1 MRSLSPINSSLD
13 QINSQNRIIGLA
25 PLMKLAFN
33 GEDLKPIGEK
43 LIERSKQHPDDANA
57 LMDLAT
63 ILLLIGQRDIALA
76 TQIEALQHQQIFHIP
91 SVGEP
96 KLRVL
101 ALMSPGDLM
110 ANTPIEFLLEDS
122 NIALDIMY
130 IGVGIPAVDK
140 IPDHDVMFVAIGES
154 DETQFV
160 LEELSNLTTLWPRPV
175 INTPEHILDL
185 ARDRAAQLL
194 HDIPGVEVPLSVRV
208 SRERLSNI
216 GDETIAIEGML
227 AGSAFPIIVRPV
239 GSHAGKG
246 LKRINSADEVQDYLN
261 AVPDN
266 EFYIAPFVDYHSPDG
281 LFRKYRI
288 ILIEGKPFVCHMAV
302 SSHWIIHYLNA
313 GMTESSD
320 KRAEEERFMLNFENN
335 FVPRHKEALTEISK
349 RIGLDYIGIDC
360 SETQD
365 GKLLVFEVDSDM
377 IVHDMDPSDVF
388 PYKHPQMEKLF
399 FAFRN
404 MLTKAASH

>member
-1 MRSLSPINSSLD
+1 MSAQSPLNSST
-13 QINSQNRIIGLA
+13 QNTIMGLA
-25 PLMKLAFN
+25 PLMKLAFS
-33 GEDLKPIGEK
+33 GDDLKPIGEK
-43 LIERSKQHPDDANA
+43 LLERSKQHPDDANA

-76 TQIEALQHQQIFHIP
+76 TQIEALQHQQVFHIP

-130 IGVGIPAVDK
+130 IGVGIPAVEQL
-140 IPDHDVMFVAIGES
+140 PEHDVMFVAIGES
-154 DETQFV
+154 DETHFV
-160 LEELSNLTTLWPRPV
+160 LEELSNLTELWPRPV
-175 INTPEHILDL
+175 VNTPDHILEL
-185 ARDRAAQLL
+185 ARDTSAKLL
-194 HDIPGVEVPLSVRV
+194 QDIPGVEMPLSVRV
-208 SRERLSNI
+208 NREDLQKLGNEELTLQSLL
-216 GDETIAIEGML
+216 EGHDY
-227 AGSAFPIIVRPV
+227 PIIVRPV
-239 GSHAGKG
+239 GSHAGQG
-246 LKRINSADEVQDYLN
+246 LKRINSADEIADYLN
-261 AVPDN
+261 AVPKAD
-266 EFYIAPFVDYHSPDG
+266 FYLAPFVDYHSPDN

-313 GMTESSD
+313 GMTESAE
-320 KRAEEERFMLNFENN
+320 KRAEEEKFMLNFENN
-335 FVPRHKEALTEISK
+335 FVPRHREALKEIAK

-360 SETQD
+360 SETSD
-365 GKLLVFEVDSDM
+365 GKLLIFEVDSDM
-377 IVHDMDPSDVF
+377 IVHNLDPVDVF
-388 PYKHPQMEKLF
+388 PYKTPQMEKLF

>member
-1 MRSLSPINSSLD
+1 MSSPSPINSSLD
-13 QINSQNRIIGLA
+13 QVNSQNRIIGLA

-33 GEDLKPIGEK
+33 GGDLKPIGEK
-43 LIERSKQHPDDANA
+43 LIERSNQHPNDANA

-110 ANTPIEFLLEDS
+110 ANTPIDFLLEDS

-130 IGVGIPAVDK
+130 IGVGIPAVEK
-140 IPDHDVMFVAIGES
+140 IPEHDVMFVAIGES
-154 DETQFV
+154 DETHFV
-160 LEELSNLTTLWPRPV
+160 LEELSNLTNVWPKPV
-175 INTPEHILDL
+175 INSPDHILDL
-185 ARDRAAQLL
+185 ARDKVAQLL
-194 HDIPGVEVPLSVRV
+194 HDIPGVEIPISVRV

-216 GDETIAIEGML
+216 GEETIEIEGIL
-227 AGSAFPIIVRPV
+227 EGSSFPIIARPV

-246 LKRINSADEVQDYLN
+246 LKRINSSEEIEDYLN
-261 AVPDN
+261 AVPSN
-266 EFYIAPFVDYHSPDG
+266 EFYIAPFVDYRSPDG

-313 GMTESSD
+313 GMIESAD
-320 KRAEEERFMLNFENN
+320 KRAEEEKFMLNFENN
-335 FVPRHKEALTEISK
+335 FVPRHREALAEIAK
-349 RIGLDYIGIDC
+349 RMSLDYIGIDC

-377 IVHDMDPSDVF
+377 IVHNMDPEDVF

-399 FAFRN
+399 SAFQN
-404 MLTKAASH
+404 MLTRAASH

>member
-1 MRSLSPINSSLD
+1 MSAQLPLNSSA
-13 QINSQNRIIGLA
+13 QNTIMGLA
-25 PLMKLAFN
+25 PLMKLAFS
-33 GEDLKPIGEK
+33 GDDLKPIGEK
-43 LIERSKQHPDDANA
+43 LLERSKQHPDDANA

-76 TQIEALQHQQIFHIP
+76 TQIEALQHQQVFHIP
-91 SVGEP
+91 SIGEP

-130 IGVGIPAVDK
+130 IGVGIPAVEQL
-140 IPDHDVMFVAIGES
+140 PEHDVMFVAIGES
-154 DETQFV
+154 DETHFV
-160 LEELSNLTTLWPRPV
+160 LEELSNLTKLWPKPV
-175 INTPEHILDL
+175 VNTPDHILEL
-185 ARDRAAQLL
+185 ARDTSAKLL
-194 HDIPGVEVPLSVRV
+194 QDISGVEMPISVRV
-208 SRERLSNI
+208 SREDLQKLGNEELSL
-216 GDETIAIEGML
+216 ESLLEGHDY
-227 AGSAFPIIVRPV
+227 PIIARPV
-239 GSHAGKG
+239 GSHAGQG
-246 LKRINSADEVQDYLN
+246 LKRINSANEIADYLN
-261 AVPDN
+261 AVPKAD
-266 EFYIAPFVDYHSPDG
+266 FYLAPFVDYHSPDN

-313 GMTESSD
+313 GMTESAE
-320 KRAEEERFMLNFENN
+320 KRAEEEKFMLNFENN
-335 FVPRHKEALTEISK
+335 FVPRHREALKEIAK

-360 SETQD
+360 SETPD
-365 GKLLVFEVDSDM
+365 GKLLIFEVDSDM
-377 IVHDMDPSDVF
+377 IVHNLDPADVF
-388 PYKHPQMEKLF
+388 PYKPPQMEKLF

>member
-1 MRSLSPINSSLD
+1 MSAQSPTNSALLNS
-13 QINSQNRIIGLA
+13 NSQNRIIGLA
-25 PLMKLAFN
+25 PLMKLAFS
-33 GEDLKPIGEK
+33 GDDLKPIGEK
-43 LIERSKQHPDDANA
+43 LIERSKQHPNDANA

-76 TQIEALQHQQIFHIP
+76 TQIEALQYQQVFHIP

-122 NIALDIMY
+122 NIALDILY
-130 IGVGIPAVDK
+130 VGVGIPAVEQL
-140 IPDHDVMFVAIGES
+140 PEHDVMFVAIGES
-154 DETQFV
+154 DETHFV
-160 LEELSNLTTLWPRPV
+160 LEELSNVTNLWPRPV
-175 INTPEHILDL
+175 VNTPEHILDL
-185 ARDRAAQLL
+185 ARDKSAKLL
-194 HDIPGVEVPLSVRV
+194 QDIPGVEMPMSVRV
-208 SRERLSNI
+208 SKETLQKISNEEVKLESI
-216 GDETIAIEGML
+216 LEGHQ
-227 AGSAFPIIVRPV
+227 FPIIARPV

-246 LKRINSADEVQDYLN
+246 LKRLNSADDIADYLN
-261 AVPDN
+261 AVPDQ

-313 GMTESSD
+313 GMHESSD
-320 KRAEEERFMLNFENN
+320 KRAEEEKFMLNFENN
-335 FVPRHKEALTEISK
+335 FVPRHREALNEIAK

-360 SETQD
+360 SETPD
-365 GKLLVFEVDSDM
+365 GKLLIFEVDSDM
-377 IVHDMDPSDVF
+377 IVHDMDPTDVF